1 MGLREALR
9 RADTAVQETRE
20 SVITSAVLAVAAIV
34 VAAVALVVAVVTS
47 R

>member
-9 RADTAVQETRE
+9 RADTAVQETKD
-20 SVITSAVLAVAAIV
+20 SVVMSAALAAAAIV
-34 VAAVALVVAVVTS
+34 VAVVALVVAVVM

>member
-9 RADTAVQETRE
+9 RADTAVHETKD
-20 SVITSAVLAVAAIV
+20 SVVMSAALAAAAIV
-34 VAAVALVVAVVTS
+34 VAVVALVIAVVM

>member
-9 RADTAVQETRE
+9 RADTAVHETKD
-20 SVITSAVLAVAAIV
+20 SVVMSAALAAAAIV
-34 VAAVALVVAVVTS
+34 VAVVALVVAVVM